1 MGSGVSLN
9 VGGFLS
15 PRRTN
20 SKQDSS
26 EDTISNRIR
35 NNNIFQAGSD
45 DYEDVDI
52 DELLNRGGNVSVGSM
67 NSETEYLLK
76 EALLGL
82 FLNDDSE
89 LKMVRKYIIL
99 LISLY
104 LSWFIVLYFI
114 YRFFK
119 NVIFNSKRICF

>member
-15 PRRTN
+15 PRPMNMKHDSPEN
-20 SKQDSS
+20 SV
-26 EDTISNRIR
+26 SNRIR
-35 NNNIFQAGSD
+35 NKNIFQAGSE

-52 DELLNRGGNVSVGSM
+52 DELLSRANNASLIEMDS
-67 NSETEYLLK
+67 STEWLLK

-89 LKMVRKYIIL
+89 LKMVRL
-99 LISLY
+99 
-104 LSWFIVLYFI
+104 
-114 YRFFK
+114 
-119 NVIFNSKRICF
+119 